1 MLKCEVCQILFFVF
15 FVWVCDLNAKAFWWD
30 GPDKVIWPSVSAIFV
45 LLTCT
50 CMCIV
55 CMRWSIFRDT
65 VHWYY
70 TVIQSQ
76 PSSTCCNN
84 SFMCVLDFYKSF
96 FPVYMCISVRKVFLY
111 TSSNLYMH
119 ISKSAEIPSVLTVTS
134 IYKSSHFYITLFKRF
149 LYIVLLLTLIIMPL
163 F

>member
-1 MLKCEVCQILFFVF
+1 MWSLSDPVFRVFV
-15 FVWVCDLNAKAFWWD
+15 VVCDLNAKAFWWD

-55 CMRWSIFRDT
+55 CMRWSIFRDI

-70 TVIQSQ
+70 TVMQSQ

-84 SFMCVLDFYKSF
+84 SFICMLDIYKSF
-96 FPVYMCISVRKVFLY
+96 FPVYMCITVRKVFF
-111 TSSNLYMH
+111 TQ
-119 ISKSAEIPSVLTVTS
+119 VLTCTCT
-134 IYKSSHFYITLFKRF
+134 YQNQQKFHPFWQWHQYINP
-149 LYIVLLLTLIIMPL
+149 LT
-163 F
+163 FT

>member
-1 MLKCEVCQILFFVF
+1 MWSLSDPVFRVFV
-15 FVWVCDLNAKAFWWD
+15 VVCDLNAKAFWWD

-55 CMRWSIFRDT
+55 CMRWSII
-65 VHWYY
+65 HWYY
-70 TVIQSQ
+70 TVMQSQ

-84 SFMCVLDFYKSF
+84 SFMCVLDIYKSYF
-96 FPVYMCISVRKVFLY
+96 FPVYMCIIVRKVFLY